1 MRKKKIQIKNL
12 KKSFNGKEILKKINL
27 NIFES
32 ESLAIIGESGSG
44 KSVLT
49 KCITGL
55 ISFELGEIIFDSKYN
70 VKTINDQEK
79 LEHISKFGVLFQNA
93 ALFDSLTIRDNILFE
108 KKNIDISEI
117 ISEVGLN
124 KSILNLYP
132 SDLSAGMQKRVGLAR
147 AILTKPEILIL
158 DEPTT
163 GLDPIMSEQ
172 INKLIRKLVEKKKI
186 TTITIT
192 HDMDSVYHFAD
203 KVAFIN
209 NGTIFWYGEVKK
221 IKSIKKIELKNFING
236 TI

>member
-1 MRKKKIQIKNL
+1 MRNKKIQIKNL
-12 KKSFNGKEILKKINL
+12 KKSFNGIEILKKINL

-55 ISFELGEIIFDSKYN
+55 FDFEEGEIIFGSRYDIKKISNRK
-70 VKTINDQEK
+70 K

-93 ALFDSLTIRDNILFE
+93 ALFDSLNIRDNILFE
-108 KKNIDISEI
+108 KKNFGLKEI
-117 ISEVGLN
+117 IKEVGLDE
-124 KSILNLYP
+124 SVLDLYP

-209 NGTIFWYGEVKK
+209 NGSIFWYGDVKK
-221 IKSIKKIELKNFING
+221 IKSVKKIELKRFING